1 VLCVRRYSVYWYR
14 WLVVA
19 TGMKIEDIRRE
30 EIRRCEATNI
40 RVNKK
45 HPRYP

>member
-1 VLCVRRYSVYWYR
+1 MLCVRRYSVYWYR

-30 EIRRCEATNI
+30 EDEATNTSE
-40 RVNKK
+40 
-45 HPRYP
+45 